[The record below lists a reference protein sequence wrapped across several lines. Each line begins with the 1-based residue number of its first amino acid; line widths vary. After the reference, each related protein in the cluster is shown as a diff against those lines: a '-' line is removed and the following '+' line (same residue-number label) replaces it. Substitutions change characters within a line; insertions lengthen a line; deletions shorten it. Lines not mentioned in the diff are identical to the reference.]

1 MKKCSIA
8 CLCSGTNGSTEH
20 LWDYLAISDNE
31 LTLSAML
38 MYQYSPV
45 SVEPVHAF
53 LLCFPFKLLCYSP
66 IPNTWNKDIPIPKT
80 ENTEPKIP
88 HT

>member
-20 LWDYLAISDNE
+20 WGDYLAISDNE

-38 MYQYSPV
+38 MHQYSPV
-45 SVEPVHAF
+45 SVVRTNP
-53 LLCFPFKLLCYSP
+53 CFFYFVFHLNFYVTL
-66 IPNTWNKDIPIPKT
+66 IPNQHMKQRH
-80 ENTEPKIP
+80 P